1 MIFGKTILEKR
12 SKPASLIVIA
22 MNINSLQQGQL
33 KMPKSVM
40 RTKDTTSRN
49 TIKVIKSSDAARVKK
64 TTRFTKLF
72 ENDMKKM
79 KGDRGR

>member
-1 MIFGKTILEKR
+1 
-12 SKPASLIVIA
+12 
-22 MNINSLQQGQL
+22 
-33 KMPKSVM
+33 MPKSVM

-72 ENDMKKM
+72 ENDIKKM
-79 KGDRGR
+79 TN